1 MTSLTIQLLVSTT
14 VIVSFS
20 FSQGNRQE
28 RGRSNYA
35 DKQFNIKEIIR
46 FGGKK
51 VEVKRETTKNK
62 VSADKDLSES
72 LLSPL
77 LADAYSATSLKN
89 MVPLSGLKGLV
100 KAKNNTGTAIV
111 CGPNGAH
118 LNISWVPKVI
128 DTNKSVR
135 IFIDITN
142 PIDFN
147 YGQVHLDVY
156 IDGSPNPIFSLAADF
171 ACTDIK
177 SVDPF
182 TTCPLKKGEKL
193 SVSRH
198 YHSLEKIPGGYY
210 VIVAKIVSYEGNQ
223 HYLFACLNF
232 TLHVV

>member
-28 RGRSNYA
+28 RERSNYA

-77 LADAYSATSLKN
+77 LADAHSATSLKN

-135 IFIDITN
+135 IFINITN

-171 ACTDIK
+171 ACTDII
-177 SVDPF
+177 SVDSF
-182 TTCPLKKGEKL
+182 LKCPLKKGEKH
-193 SVSRH
+193 SISFP
-198 YHSLEKIPGGYY
+198 YNSLEKIPEGYY
-210 VIVAKIVSYEGNQ
+210 VIVAKIVSYEGNR
-223 HYLFACLNF
+223 HPLFACLNF
-232 TLHVV
+232 TLNVV

>member
-20 FSQGNRQE
+20 FSQGDRQE

-77 LADAYSATSLKN
+77 LADATSLKN

-111 CGPNGAH
+111 CG
-118 LNISWVPKVI
+118 
-128 DTNKSVR
+128 R
-135 IFIDITN
+135 
-142 PIDFN
+142 
-147 YGQVHLDVY
+147 
-156 IDGSPNPIFSLAADF
+156 
-171 ACTDIK
+171 
-177 SVDPF
+177 
-182 TTCPLKKGEKL
+182 
-193 SVSRH
+193 
-198 YHSLEKIPGGYY
+198 
-210 VIVAKIVSYEGNQ
+210 
-223 HYLFACLNF
+223 
-232 TLHVV
+232 

>member
-20 FSQGNRQE
+20 FSQGDRQE

-62 VSADKDLSES
+62 VSAES

-111 CGPNGAH
+111 CG
-118 LNISWVPKVI
+118 
-128 DTNKSVR
+128 R
-135 IFIDITN
+135 
-142 PIDFN
+142 
-147 YGQVHLDVY
+147 
-156 IDGSPNPIFSLAADF
+156 
-171 ACTDIK
+171 
-177 SVDPF
+177 
-182 TTCPLKKGEKL
+182 
-193 SVSRH
+193 
-198 YHSLEKIPGGYY
+198 
-210 VIVAKIVSYEGNQ
+210 
-223 HYLFACLNF
+223 
-232 TLHVV
+232 